1 MAHGS
6 DRLSGTWR
14 TRGSVESKR
23 NAQMRGSDEN
33 LGSVTIGHSLRNTC
47 RPRDRPTPAA
57 RLHAALAT
65 LICAQRTPL
74 QTCAHELVRS
84 GCDANRP
91 NLGDLRQ
98 RQTASFFCI
107 SQKKSRLTT
116 QHLRHYDTM
125 AVRRLSPTPS
135 FWATHSSHIRSLY
148 RSDARGACG
157 CLRASIEAKDRPDRR
172 RITHVRIGSSR
183 IFQDLHH

>member
-1 MAHGS
+1 MRFRDVS
-6 DRLSGTWR
+6 DPAVSRTTSGRQWSSSTSS
-14 TRGSVESKR
+14 G
-23 NAQMRGSDEN
+23 G
-33 LGSVTIGHSLRNTC
+33 
-47 RPRDRPTPAA
+47 
-57 RLHAALAT
+57 
-65 LICAQRTPL
+65 AQRLVILRRYPYPVYGTAGPVGGGPL